1 MQVFLDVHH
10 VGELSYSHYLKLNQH
25 TPSTFRSPSI
35 HSIFISNVHFAGP
48 PRIFTPPLNQ
58 RVVNDVDVT
67 FDCYALAEPV
77 NSLTWYFVS
86 ADGSSTTVGSVSGT
100 VGMTTDSGKYQITD
114 YTSRADYGR
123 LLVRAVQF
131 EDRGTYMCLA
141 ENRHGTDTESATLS
155 VQGE

>member
-1 MQVFLDVHH
+1 M
-10 VGELSYSHYLKLNQH
+10 
-25 TPSTFRSPSI
+25 
-35 HSIFISNVHFAGP
+35 
-48 PRIFTPPLNQ
+48 
-58 RVVNDVDVT
+58 VNGVKVI

-77 NSLTWYFVS
+77 HSLTWYFVS
-86 ADGSSTTVGSVSGT
+86 ADGSNTTIASVNCT
-100 VGMTTDSGKYQITD
+100 EDLTTDSGNYQITD

-141 ENRHGTDTESATLS
+141 ENRHGTDTASATLS

>member
-1 MQVFLDVHH
+1 M
-10 VGELSYSHYLKLNQH
+10 S
-25 TPSTFRSPSI
+25 
-35 HSIFISNVHFAGP
+35 
-48 PRIFTPPLNQ
+48 Q
-58 RVVNDVDVT
+58 RVANGVNVI

-77 NSLTWYFVS
+77 HSLIWYFASV
-86 ADGSSTTVGSVSGT
+86 DGSNTTIGSVNGT
-100 VGMTTDSGKYQITD
+100 EGMTTDSGKYQITD

-141 ENRHGTDTESATLS
+141 ENRHGADTVSATLS

>member
-1 MQVFLDVHH
+1 MKSGLKVNFMYIPS
-10 VGELSYSHYLKLNQH
+10 LSLM
-25 TPSTFRSPSI
+25 SPCT
-35 HSIFISNVHFAGP
+35 GP
-48 PRIFTPPLNQ
+48 PRIIIPPMSQ

-67 FDCYALAEPV
+67 FDCYALTEPV

-86 ADGSSTTVGSVSGT
+86 ANGSSTTIAIGSVNGT
-100 VGMTTDSGKYQITD
+100 EDMTTDSGKYQITD

-123 LLVRAVQF
+123 LLVKAVQF

-141 ENRHGTDTESATLS
+141 ENRHGTDTVSATLS

>member
-1 MQVFLDVHH
+1 MGIIYV
-10 VGELSYSHYLKLNQH
+10 
-25 TPSTFRSPSI
+25 

-48 PRIFTPPLNQ
+48 PRIITPPMSQ
-58 RVVNDVDVT
+58 QVVNNVDVT

-77 NSLTWYFVS
+77 HSLTWYFVS
-86 ADGSSTTVGSVSGT
+86 ANGSNTTIGSVSGT
-100 VGMTTDSGKYQITD
+100 EGMTTDRGKYQITVF
-114 YTSRADYGR
+114 TGSADYGR

-141 ENRHGTDTESATLS
+141 GNRHGTNTASATLS

>member
-1 MQVFLDVHH
+1 MNFMYIPS
-10 VGELSYSHYLKLNQH
+10 LSLM
-25 TPSTFRSPSI
+25 SPCT
-35 HSIFISNVHFAGP
+35 GP
-48 PRIFTPPLNQ
+48 PRIIIPPMSQ

-77 NSLTWYFVS
+77 HSLTWYFVS
-86 ADGSSTTVGSVSGT
+86 ADGSNTTIGSVSGT
-100 VGMTTDSGKYQITD
+100 EDMTTDNGKYQIINH
-114 YTSRADYGR
+114 TSRADYGR

-141 ENRHGTDTESATLS
+141 ENRHGTDTASATLS

>member
-1 MQVFLDVHH
+1 M
-10 VGELSYSHYLKLNQH
+10 S
-25 TPSTFRSPSI
+25 
-35 HSIFISNVHFAGP
+35 
-48 PRIFTPPLNQ
+48 Q

-77 NSLTWYFVS
+77 HSLTWYFVS
-86 ADGSSTTVGSVSGT
+86 ANG
-100 VGMTTDSGKYQITD
+100 
-114 YTSRADYGR
+114 RADYGR

-141 ENRHGTDTESATLS
+141 ENRHGTDTEFATLS

>member
-1 MQVFLDVHH
+1 MYTVYF
-10 VGELSYSHYLKLNQH
+10 
-25 TPSTFRSPSI
+25 T
-35 HSIFISNVHFAGP
+35 GP
-48 PRIFTPPLNQ
+48 PRIITPPMSQ

-67 FDCYALAEPV
+67 FDCYALVEPV
-77 NSLTWYFVS
+77 HSLTWYFVS
-86 ADGSSTTVGSVSGT
+86 ANGSNTTIGSVNGT
-100 VGMTTDSGKYQITD
+100 EDTTTDSGKYLITN

-141 ENRHGTDTESATLS
+141 ENRHGTDPASATLS

>member
-1 MQVFLDVHH
+1 M
-10 VGELSYSHYLKLNQH
+10 ESIKLNC
-25 TPSTFRSPSI
+25 SFL
-35 HSIFISNVHFAGP
+35 FNAHFTGP
-48 PRIFTPPLNQ
+48 PRIFTLPISQP
-58 RVVNDVDVT
+58 VVNGVDVI

-77 NSLTWYFVS
+77 HSLTWYFVS
-86 ADGSSTTVGSVSGT
+86 ANGSNTTIGSVNGT
-100 VGMTTDSGKYQITD
+100 EDMITDSGKCQMTD

-141 ENRHGTDTESATLS
+141 ENRHGTDTASATLS

>member
-1 MQVFLDVHH
+1 MSHEGLKVNIPS
-10 VGELSYSHYLKLNQH
+10 LSLM
-25 TPSTFRSPSI
+25 SPC
-35 HSIFISNVHFAGP
+35 SNVHFTGP
-48 PRIFTPPLNQ
+48 PRIFTPPMSQ
-58 RVVNDVDVT
+58 QVVNDVDVT

-77 NSLTWYFVS
+77 HSLTWYFVS
-86 ADGSSTTVGSVSGT
+86 ANGSNTTIGSVNGT
-100 VGMTTDSGKYQITD
+100 EDMTTDSGKYQITD

-141 ENRHGTDTESATLS
+141 ENRHGTDTASATLS